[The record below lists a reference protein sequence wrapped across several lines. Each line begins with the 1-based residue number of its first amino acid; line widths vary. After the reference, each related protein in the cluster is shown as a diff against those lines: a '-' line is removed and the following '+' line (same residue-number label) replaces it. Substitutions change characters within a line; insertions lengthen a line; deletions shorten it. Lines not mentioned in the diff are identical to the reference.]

1 MRCAKLLMGKHHVK
15 WLPGKN
21 FGDSVI
27 VVNAIHLHFPGSTWD
42 TKVRGRVKS
51 WSSWFVYTQVQPV
64 QMERSPRGITLA
76 DHVR

>member
-42 TKVRGRVKS
+42 TKVRS
-51 WSSWFVYTQVQPV
+51 
-64 QMERSPRGITLA
+64 
-76 DHVR
+76 HVDL